1 MAKLT
6 VQEARKKISDL
17 TKKIKDADHKYY
29 VLADP
34 DIDDLE
40 YDMLLKELEQLEKES
55 PSLKRSD
62 SPTLRVSGETTKA
75 FKTVFHKVP
84 MLSLA
89 NSYSFD
95 ELLEFDKRISNL
107 LEGEKYQYVC
117 ELKFDGLA
125 MSLVYK
131 DGELESAVTRGDGE
145 KGDDVTNNI
154 KTIRSIPLSVNNK
167 NLRDFEVRG
176 EVFINKDD
184 FIKINEEQKLKD
196 GKIFAN
202 ARNTAAGTIKQKDPK
217 KVAER
222 PLNFFAYY
230 LRNENK
236 KNSLPDHKS
245 AVEELK
251 KLGFPVNEKAKLVSD
266 IKGVKKFID
275 DIEKLRDKLPYD
287 IDGIVVK
294 VNSFLQQEKIG
305 FVSRSPRWAIAYK
318 YKSKE
323 QTTVINKITLQV
335 GRVGTITPVA
345 ELEPVFLAG
354 STISRATLHNFD
366 EIKRKDIRELDTVVI
381 EKGGDVIPKV
391 TKVIQEKRPSDSKAF
406 KVPDKCPV
414 CNSKLFKP
422 EEEVNFYCINDLCP
436 AQIKGRLEHFVQRDA
451 MDIEGLGESLLD
463 LFIEK
468 EFIQDY
474 TDIYEIKFKR
484 DELIALERFGEKSVD
499 NLLVAI
505 ENSKKRPFDKVLFA
519 LGIRHVGER
528 TAKIL
533 AKHFGSIDNLISAK
547 QEEINSVHEIGPKIA
562 ESAYNF
568 FKEEHNKKIISKL
581 KKAGLRFEVAE
592 DEKVKLNDNFAGKT
606 FVLTGTL
613 EKYKREVA
621 SEIIEKAGGKVSS
634 SVSKKTDYLLAGSE
648 AGSKLDK
655 AKSLGVKVLT
665 EDDFEK
671 LI

>member
-131 DGELESAVTRGDGE
+131 DGELEAAVTRGDGE

-436 AQIKGRLEHFVQRDA
+436 AQIKGRLGHFVQRDA